1 MRHSK
6 WIVINKRADF
16 NKIAAHCGVSP
27 VLARV
32 IRNRDVLGEEAT
44 ERFLRGTL
52 DDLYDPGKLPDAER
66 AVCVL
71 ASKIREGK
79 RIRIIGDYDVDGI
92 CSSYIL
98 WYSFRRFSNEADCV
112 LPDRM
117 KDGYG
122 INERLVRE
130 ASEAGVDTI
139 VTCDNGIAASGPLS
153 VAKELGMTVIVTDHH
168 EIPFRTG
175 EDGQKEYILPPA
187 DAVVDP
193 KIPEQVTGTSGY
205 PFPDICGA
213 VVAFKLCL
221 LLAKELGM
229 SAEDKTGAYGKL
241 LRDLLPF
248 AALATV
254 CDVMPLKD
262 ENRIL
267 VREGLREASVSGNQ
281 GLRALLRVTGLT
293 DTPLTCYHAGFML
306 GPCLNATGR
315 LDSAQRGLELFMEEN
330 YAEALRSA
338 QQLKDLN
345 DSRKSM
351 TAQGVEAAEAL
362 IESEH
367 MQDRKVLVLLL
378 RDCHESLAGIIA
390 GRIKES
396 RHRPAFVL
404 TKTENG
410 LLKGSGRSIECY
422 DMYEQ
427 MNACSDLFEQFGGH
441 KMAGG
446 LTMKEENFEEFVK
459 RVEANCTLTGE
470 DLQEVIRVDME
481 LPPRFLGTAM
491 TRELELLEPCGNE
504 NPKPLFVTRGIR
516 LLSARVMG
524 RNRNVVR
531 MSALDDTGARMDLIR
546 FGDADSFCQS
556 IEEEAGRGAFEGLLR
571 GAGNV
576 TIDMVYYPDINSW
589 NGRESMQYIVKDYRI
604 HR

>member
-1 MRHSK
+1 MRHNK

-16 NKIAAHCGVSP
+16 NKIAARCGVSP
-27 VLARV
+27 ILARV
-32 IRNRDVLGEEAT
+32 IRNRDVIGEEET

-52 DDLYDPGKLPDAER
+52 EDLYDPRKLPDAEK
-66 AVCVL
+66 AVSII
-71 ASKIREGK
+71 ASKIGEGK

-92 CSSYIL
+92 CASYIL
-98 WYSFRRFSNEADCV
+98 WYTLRSFGNQADCV

-117 KDGYG
+117 RDGYG

-130 ASEAGVDTI
+130 AYGEGVDTI
-139 VTCDNGIAASGPLS
+139 VTCDNGIAASEPLA
-153 VAKELGMTVIVTDHH
+153 VAKELGMTVVVTDHH
-168 EIPFRTG
+168 EVPFRLE
-175 EDGQKEYILPPA
+175 EDGHKEYILPPA

-193 KIPEQVTGTSGY
+193 KIPEQITGAHVY
-205 PFPDICGA
+205 PFPEICGA

-221 LLAKELGM
+221 LLSDKLRI
-229 SAEDKTGAYGKL
+229 STEDSDIPTGEL
-241 LRDLLPF
+241 LRYLLPF

-267 VREGLREASVSGNQ
+267 VKEGLREASVSKNQ
-281 GLRALLRVTGLT
+281 GLKALLRVTGLT
-293 DTPLTCYHAGFML
+293 DKPLTCYHAGFML

-330 YAEALRSA
+330 PYEALRSA

-351 TAQGVEAAEAL
+351 TAQGVETAEAL

-367 MQDRKVLVLLL
+367 MQNRKVLVLLL

-390 GRIKES
+390 GRLKES

-410 LLKGSGRSIECY
+410 LLKGSGRSIERY

-427 MNACSDLFEQFGGH
+427 MNACSDLFVRFGGH

-446 LTMKEENFEEFVK
+446 LTMKEENFEEFVR
-459 RVEANCTLTGE
+459 RVEENCTLTE
-470 DLQEVIRVDME
+470 ADLQEVIRVDME
-481 LPPRFLGTAM
+481 LPPRFLGIEM

-516 LLSARVMG
+516 LRSARVMG
-524 RNRNVVR
+524 RNRNVIR
-531 MSALDDTGARMDLIR
+531 ISAQDDTGVCMDLIR
-546 FGDADSFCQS
+546 FEDADSFIQS
-556 IEEEAGRGAFEGLLR
+556 IEEAAGRGVSQGLFR